1 MTNDNINVFIIFFA
15 NELFELQQVKIFA
28 RYLLQN
34 LQQKQTPEV
43 FYKKVVLKNF
53 TKFTG
58 KHLRQ
63 GLFFDKVAGLG
74 LQLY

>member
-34 LQQKQTPEV
+34 LEQKQTPEV